1 MFPKRH
7 LLGLKEPTFLV
18 QNFQG
23 YRALEAAGAPPA
35 VFPGGAQNL
44 RRDLRAFQFQLHTGH
59 GDAQTVLYNPGEAVL
74 FTATQAPREQQ
85 RKEQH
90 NCDARSPL
98 HKKSPL
104 AFC

>member
-1 MFPKRH
+1 
-7 LLGLKEPTFLV
+7 
-18 QNFQG
+18 
-23 YRALEAAGAPPA
+23 
-35 VFPGGAQNL
+35 
-44 RRDLRAFQFQLHTGH
+44 
-59 GDAQTVLYNPGEAVL
+59 LYNPGEAVL

-90 NCDARSPL
+90 NCDARSPF